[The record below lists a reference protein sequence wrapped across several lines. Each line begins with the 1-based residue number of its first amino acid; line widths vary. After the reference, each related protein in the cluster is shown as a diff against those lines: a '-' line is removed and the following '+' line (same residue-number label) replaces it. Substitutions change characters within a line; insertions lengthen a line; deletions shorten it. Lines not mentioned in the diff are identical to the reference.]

1 MKVISIC
8 ALSESGLS
16 AMLYKQC
23 LSRNFLEPKNYRC
36 YSSSTPLRKKNVQQ
50 MQQVEV
56 DEAAVKQELGQ
67 IQMAFVKKAEMR
79 NKERAEHHVFYR
91 KKDWMIG
98 MTCITIAI
106 SIYAYTIFAMKQ
118 ETFLDDFEMPDPL
131 LEEERREK

>member
-1 MKVISIC
+1 MKVINIC
-8 ALSESGLS
+8 GISKSGISVILH
-16 AMLYKQC
+16 KQC
-23 LSRNFLEPKNYRC
+23 FGRNFWASNIHQSF
-36 YSSSTPLRKKNVQQ
+36 SSSIPFGKKNVQQ

-56 DEAAVKQELGQ
+56 DEANVKQELGQ

-79 NKERAEHHVFYR
+79 NKERAKRHVFYR

-131 LEEERREK
+131 LEEERRE